1 MFDYAKEVGVD
12 CHVGVFVDEYFE
24 TEEKAGVIIKGERF
38 EADLLIAAVRFRPV
52 ALLTLGWREE

>member
-24 TEEKAGVIIKGERF
+24 IEDKAGIIVKGERF
-38 EADLLIAAVRFRPV
+38 EADLLIAAVSLSRGCKVINFRT
-52 ALLTLGWREE
+52 A

>member
-24 TEEKAGVIIKGERF
+24 TEDKGGIVIKGERF
-38 EADLLIAAVRFRPV
+38 EADLLIAAVRFR
-52 ALLTLGWREE
+52 LLTS